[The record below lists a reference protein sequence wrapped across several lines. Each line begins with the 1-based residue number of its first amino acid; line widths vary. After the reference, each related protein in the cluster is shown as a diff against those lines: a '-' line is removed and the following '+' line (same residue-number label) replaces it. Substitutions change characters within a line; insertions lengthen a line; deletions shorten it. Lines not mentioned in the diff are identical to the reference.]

1 MEAVTCV
8 GVSDT
13 LILCYHAVSD
23 GWPSGLSVTPAA
35 LEEPPRERTMS
46 VTFDDSFRS
55 VIELARPVLRELGV
69 PGTVFVPTSFV
80 GSEQPMQWSDITT

>member
-13 LILCYHAVSD
+13 LVLCYHAVSD

-35 LEEPPRERTMS
+35 LERQLAILLGRGYRG
-46 VTFDDSFRS
+46 VTFTEAVEDARGSGPCRS
-55 VIELARPVLRELGV
+55 R
-69 PGTVFVPTSFV
+69 S
-80 GSEQPMQWSDITT
+80 TTRSGP